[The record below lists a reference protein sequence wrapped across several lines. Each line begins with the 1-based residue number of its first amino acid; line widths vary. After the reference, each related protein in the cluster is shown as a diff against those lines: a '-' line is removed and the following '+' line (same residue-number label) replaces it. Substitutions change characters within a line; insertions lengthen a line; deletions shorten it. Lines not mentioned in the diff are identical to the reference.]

1 MMYSLFENSIENVR
15 VTNESLA
22 DSIEHYLSDAAGLS
36 SKSRSG
42 LSVAVKRLRNGSF
55 NARQIMLRLLRM
67 TKQGDIPESDV
78 DGILARAGASVDKTS
93 RKDLGDFT
101 WDMFHRGSIGQG
113 LDIDLV
119 DLAGNPFSDSAEF
132 LLRKYLKKKALGKS
146 DEFRRELEDLIGS
159 DAAEVVMQQIEQLIA
174 SGAVYDVNEGRRKIK
189 ITRRKLRNLVIEQ
202 LSPEQVHSSI
212 MDQIG
217 SIAIPKGLSS
227 ELENTLGEIKGVL
240 YLLSNN
246 AFFDL
251 EDVLDKIEKI
261 ERKVGELEKR
271 IGQEEVTLGRER
283 P

>member
-1 MMYSLFENSIENVR
+1 MMYSLLENSIENAR

-22 DSIEHYLSDAAGLS
+22 DSLEHYLSDALGLS

-42 LSVAVKRLRNGSF
+42 LNVAVKRLRNGSF

-119 DLAGNPFSDSAEF
+119 DLAGNPFSDAAEF
-132 LLRKYLKKKALGKS
+132 LLRKYLKMKALGKS
-146 DEFRRELEDLIGS
+146 DEFRRELEDSIGS
-159 DAAEVVMQQIEQLIA
+159 DAAEVVMQQIEQLIT
-174 SGAVYDVNEGRRKIK
+174 SGSEYDVNEGRRKIK

-202 LSPEQVHSSI
+202 LSPGQVHSSI

-240 YLLSNN
+240 YLLNNN

-261 ERKVGELEKR
+261 ERRVGELDKR